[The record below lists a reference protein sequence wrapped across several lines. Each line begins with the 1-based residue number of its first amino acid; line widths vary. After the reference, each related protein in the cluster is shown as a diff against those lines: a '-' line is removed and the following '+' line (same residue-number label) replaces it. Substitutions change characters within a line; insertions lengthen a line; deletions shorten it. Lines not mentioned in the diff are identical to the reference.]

1 MVYVIQVVGLGCAA
15 MALERPPLP
24 EVERYALTDEQL
36 FEAISP
42 DHPAMAEVLALLQR
56 EGTAAAQK
64 ALADHFRRRTDPR
77 WFVSQHDKP
86 ERKTRP
92 GGVDT
97 TKADQ
102 ALQHIYRGFSLGE
115 DIDWLD
121 NPTYAPEHEFDK
133 EWSMGFLRMP
143 WWEDMSR
150 AYWATGDDRYPAEIA
165 RQFLDFRQKHP
176 IPVKRSGG
184 SKHPLKYAVP
194 EWRTLEI
201 AIRLGGSW
209 LNSFYRC
216 LPSPAFDDHVVC
228 EFLKAFIEM
237 ADHLEKYS
245 HIGDRSSN
253 WTTAETKALYTA
265 GMLFPEFAAGPR
277 WKQVAAERM
286 WNELQKQVYP
296 DGVQWELAPGYGAGV
311 LSQFRTVQEL
321 AALNGQSMPEEYTAR
336 LEGMYHYY
344 LYSSVAGRHAAFGDS
359 GHGNA
364 RSVLAKGAQD
374 FPHRKD
380 FLWLATSGDEGQQ
393 PTELTSAFPYAGQY
407 VMRSGWSDD
416 DRFMIVDAG
425 PYGIAHQHEDN
436 LSFELW
442 AYGAY
447 LITDPGT
454 YRYNYDSPWRKF
466 MVSTLAHN
474 TVVVDHQGQN
484 RRIQRHLYATDKP
497 LPHHFESGPGL
508 TVFRGAYD
516 AGYGPEAKLR
526 AAHTRSVLFVR
537 GEYWVV
543 IDRLVPE
550 DEQEHLYEAL
560 FMLTTPEASV
570 EGNAITTRSDG
581 PNLLIAA
588 APEEGLT
595 VEVTVGQEK
604 PIKRGWKRG
613 GKTVLP
619 NPTAVVG
626 CRATGPAVLATLLY
640 PVPPDREPPEVGI
653 ELVEAD
659 PRGTVSVK
667 VMLPGQVED
676 VLRDE
681 IAAQH

>member
-1 MVYVIQVVGLGCAA
+1 MIYLVQAIGFGCVAA
-15 MALERPPLP
+15 AIERPPLP
-24 EVERYALTDEQL
+24 VVERHTLTDEQL
-36 FEAISP
+36 FDALDPE
-42 DHPAMAEVLALLQR
+42 HPAMAHVLAVLR
-56 EGTAAAQK
+56 ADGMAAAEQ
-64 ALADHFRRRTDPR
+64 ALANHFRQRTGPK
-77 WFVSQHDKP
+77 WFISQHDRP
-86 ERKTRP
+86 EHGNRP
-92 GGVDT
+92 EGVDT
-97 TKADQ
+97 TAADR
-102 ALQHIYRGFSLGE
+102 ALQHVYRGFSFGE

-121 NPTYAPEHEFDK
+121 NPTYAPEYEFDK

-143 WWEDMSR
+143 WWEDLSK
-150 AYWATGDDRYPAEIA
+150 AYWGTGHERYPAEVA
-165 RQFLDFRQKHP
+165 RQFLDFRKKHP

-184 SKHPLKYAVP
+184 YNHPLRYAVP

-201 AIRLGGSW
+201 AVRLGGSW

-286 WNELQKQVYP
+286 SSELEKQVYP

-321 AALNGQSMPEEYTAR
+321 AALNGESMPQEYTAR

-344 LYSSVAGRHAAFGDS
+344 LYSSVAGQYAAFGDS

-364 RSVLAKGAQD
+364 RSVLANGAQD

-380 FLWLATSGDEGQQ
+380 FVWLATSGREGAA
-393 PTELTSAFPYAGQY
+393 PTELASVFPYAGQY
-407 VMRSGWSDD
+407 VMRSGWTDE
-416 DRFMIVDAG
+416 DRFMIIDAG

-484 RRIQRHLYATDKP
+484 RRIQRDLYVTDAP

-508 TVFRGAYD
+508 TTFSGTYD

-526 AAHTRSVLFVR
+526 IAHTRTVLFVR
-537 GEYWVV
+537 GEYWVI

-550 DEQEHLYEAL
+550 DGKEHLYEAL
-560 FMLTTPEASV
+560 FMLTAPEAKV
-570 EGNAITTRSDG
+570 EGNAIRTTSDG
-581 PNLLIAA
+581 ANLLIAA
-588 APEEGLT
+588 APQEGQI
-595 VEVTVGQEK
+595 VEVTVGQEE
-604 PIKRGWKRG
+604 PVNRGWKRG
-613 GKTVLP
+613 GETVLP
-619 NPTAVVG
+619 NPTAVVAR
-626 CRATGPAVLATLLY
+626 RASGAVTLATLLY
-640 PVPPDREPPEVGI
+640 PVPVGAELPDVGI
-653 ELVEAD
+653 ELLQAD
-659 PRGTVSVK
+659 PVGTVSVK
-667 VMLPGQVED
+667 VSLPGDIED
-676 VLRDE
+676 VLLDN
-681 IAAQH
+681 IGT